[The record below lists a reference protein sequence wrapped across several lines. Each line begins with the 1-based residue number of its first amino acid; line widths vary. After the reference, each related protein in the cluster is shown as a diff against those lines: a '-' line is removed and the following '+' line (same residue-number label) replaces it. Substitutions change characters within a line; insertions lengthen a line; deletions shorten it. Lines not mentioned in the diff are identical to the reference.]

1 MGVVFGGAVAMIYI
15 GLLVFS
21 LALSVVMLVARYKL
35 FEKAGEA
42 GWKAIIPFY
51 WSIVLSKI
59 ATGKK
64 TLGAVFVA
72 AYSVFWIAYI
82 SFYYRQMVMLMGNLE
97 GSMSA
102 SDAASIMLFSLFVMV
117 LSIGMAVLNGI
128 LMFKLAKSYGKSEGW
143 CVAMIF
149 LSGILIIAMG
159 FDKDL
164 KYIGPNGVPSDQYV
178 PDNYNNNNNYY
189 NNY

>member
-1 MGVVFGGAVAMIYI
+1 MGVVFGGAFALFYI
-15 GLLVFS
+15 GMLVFS
-21 LALSVVMLVARYKL
+21 LALTVVMLVARYKL

-64 TLGAVFVA
+64 TLGAAFVV
-72 AYSVFWIAYI
+72 AYSVFLIAYI
-82 SFYYRQMVMLMGNLE
+82 SFYYRQMVMLMGNLD

-159 FDKDL
+159 FDREL
-164 KYIGPNGVPSDQYV
+164 KYVGPNGVPTSDQYGV
-178 PDNYNNNNNYY
+178 DNNYNY
-189 NNY
+189 

>member
-51 WSIVLSKI
+51 WSIILSKI

-117 LSIGMAVLNGI
+117 LSISMAVLNGI
-128 LMFKLAKSYGKSEGW
+128 LMFKFAKSYGKSEGW

-159 FDKDL
+159 FDKEL
-164 KYIGPNGVPSDQYV
+164 KYVGPNGVPTSDQYGV
-178 PDNYNNNNNYY
+178 DNYNNYNY
-189 NNY
+189 

>member
-1 MGVVFGGAVAMIYI
+1 MGVVFGAVAAFYI
-15 GLLVFS
+15 GIMVFS
-21 LALSVVMLVARYKL
+21 LALTVVVLVAQYKL

-51 WSIVLSKI
+51 SALVMSKI

-64 TLGAVFVA
+64 TLGAIWIAV
-72 AYSVFWIAYI
+72 YSVFMI
-82 SFYYRQMVMLMGNLE
+82 FYMGFYSRQMMMTLN
-97 GSMSA
+97 SSHMSA
-102 SDAASIMLFSLFVMV
+102 SDAASMMFSALFILV
-117 LSIGMAVLNGI
+117 LSIGAAVLTGI
-128 LMFKLAKSYGKSEGW
+128 LMFKFAKSYGKSEGW
-143 CVAMIF
+143 CIAMIF

-178 PDNYNNNNNYY
+178 PDNYNYNNNNNYY
-189 NNY
+189 KNY